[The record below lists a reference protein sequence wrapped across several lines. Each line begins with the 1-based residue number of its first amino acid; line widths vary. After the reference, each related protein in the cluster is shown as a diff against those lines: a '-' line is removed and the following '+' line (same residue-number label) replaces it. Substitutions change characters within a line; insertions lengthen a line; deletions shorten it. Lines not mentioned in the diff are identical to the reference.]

1 MAKAKIQACPHC
13 GSTEGYYTKID
24 YLRVRADYT
33 FDGEPV
39 FSSGGGIGECAE
51 VRREGKMAY
60 CADCDKPICRLS
72 TLRRKNHE

>member
-1 MAKAKIQACPHC
+1 MAKTKIRECPHC

-39 FSSGGGIGECAE
+39 YSSGSGIGDSAE
-51 VRREGKMAY
+51 VRREGRLAY
-60 CADCDKPICRLS
+60 CCDCDQVICRLR
-72 TLRRKNHE
+72 TLKNNLEG